1 MVQERTFKILK
12 TMFGLSEIAWLDFLF
27 VDVIVCLC
35 LDIMMS
41 ICVCCMSGEKDSIN
55 KLRKKKSLSGVESN
69 EKVSLDE
76 EVVNN

>member
-1 MVQERTFKILK
+1 
-12 TMFGLSEIAWLDFLF
+12 
-27 VDVIVCLC
+27 
-35 LDIMMS
+35 
-41 ICVCCMSGEKDSIN
+41 MSGEKDSIN